1 MEIPDSDEEEEEISL
16 PPKTPPSNKNNNN
29 QHDDQD
35 QDPEKQEQPI
45 PSSTTT
51 TTTHF
56 IDRILTQLNHI
67 TTRAKNQHHSRH
79 GEQEHEVQGKVH
91 SQAQKKEKKNPLSS
105 LSPSALSHIKP
116 LMLTL
121 HCLFPNELL
130 PALDILDR
138 GLIRRVVLQGHG
150 RELSSPATNADESP
164 PSREEKE
171 EKKEEEEEEE
181 EAAIFFVI
189 SASNT
194 PTAMTGTAEDEKKG
208 YEVRLQAWN
217 CTCTQFLLSAFP
229 DADVD
234 ADPILQPGSDANN
247 NDNDNS
253 SERRRDEADSTEP
266 KWGRYR
272 FGGSLT
278 RGLSP
283 LPVCKHLLACTL
295 FVRCPE
301 LFGEESHIGPCRR
314 LVSVEELA
322 AWCAGWGDS

>member
-16 PPKTPPSNKNNNN
+16 LPTTPPSNNNNNNN

-35 QDPEKQEQPI
+35 QDPKKQIQPI
-45 PSSTTT
+45 PSTTT
-51 TTTHF
+51 TITHF
-56 IDRILTQLNHI
+56 IERILTQLNHI
-67 TTRAKNQHHSRH
+67 TTRAKNQHHNRH
-79 GEQEHEVQGKVH
+79 GEQEHEVQGRVH
-91 SQAQKKEKKNPLSS
+91 SQAQKKEKKNLLSS
-105 LSPSALSHIKP
+105 LSPSALSHVKP

-138 GLIRRVVLQGHG
+138 GLIRRVILQGHG

-164 PSREEKE
+164 PPREEKE
-171 EKKEEEEEEE
+171 EKEEE
-181 EAAIFFVI
+181 EAIFLVI

-229 DADVD
+229 DADAD
-234 ADPILQPGSDANN
+234 ADPILQPGSDANS

-253 SERRRDEADSTEP
+253 SERCRDEADSTEP
-266 KWGRYR
+266 EWGWYR

-283 LPVCKHLLACTL
+283 LPVCKHLLACML

-301 LFGEESHIGPCRR
+301 LFGEESQMGSCRR
-314 LVSVEELA
+314 LVTVEELA

>member
-16 PPKTPPSNKNNNN
+16 PPTTPPNNNNNNN

-35 QDPEKQEQPI
+35 QDQDQDPKEQKQPI
-45 PSSTTT
+45 PST

-67 TTRAKNQHHSRH
+67 TTRAKNQHHNRH
-79 GEQEHEVQGKVH
+79 GEQEHEVQRKVH
-91 SQAQKKEKKNPLSS
+91 GQAQKKNPLSS
-105 LSPSALSHIKP
+105 LSPSVLSQVKP

-121 HCLFPNELL
+121 HCLFSNELL
-130 PALDILDR
+130 PALDTLDR
-138 GLIRRVVLQGHG
+138 GLIRRLVLQGHG
-150 RELSSPATNADESP
+150 RELSSPATNTDESP
-164 PSREEKE
+164 SR
-171 EKKEEEEEEE
+171 EKKEEEEGKEE
-181 EAAIFFVI
+181 AIFFVI

-194 PTAMTGTAEDEKKG
+194 STAMTGTAEDEKEG

-229 DADVD
+229 DAD

-253 SERRRDEADSTEP
+253 PERHRDEADSTEP
-266 KWGRYR
+266 EWGRYR